1 MPDEA
6 AKREGERPDLNQ
18 PVANQPVANR
28 PGADEPGD
36 KPRQWDSTELLEGH
50 SEAII
55 VHAGEVYR
63 LRCTRNNK
71 LILHK

>member
-1 MPDEA
+1 MHDETA
-6 AKREGERPDLNQ
+6 ESDGEP
-18 PVANQPVANR
+18 AN
-28 PGADEPGD
+28 ADQTSD
-36 KPRQWDSTELLEGH
+36 AKPRQWTSTELLDGH
-50 SEAII
+50 SEAVI

>member
-1 MPDEA
+1 MQVE
-6 AKREGERPDLNQ
+6 
-18 PVANQPVANR
+18 PVKDGNEQQD
-28 PGADEPGD
+28 ADQTGTP
-36 KPRQWDSTELLEGH
+36 PRQWTSKELLEGH

-55 VHAGEVYR
+55 LHAGEVYR

>member
-1 MPDEA
+1 MNGQSANSSDSQSSDEY
-6 AKREGERPDLNQ
+6 
-18 PVANQPVANR
+18 ANEAPPEWTSSQIL
-28 PGADEPGD
+28 D
-36 KPRQWDSTELLEGH
+36 GH

-71 LILHK
+71 LILTK